1 MRLQKSDFVYYFRW
15 GKRVCMNFRFPHILT
30 AAVIGLTAASC
41 GNKKAK
47 NHGPIVLG
55 DSSTIVTEKDPKKLM
70 DLVTDLQPE
79 LPAAGA
85 PDTAG
90 KGQATKNGKDTAS
103 NRIATPVPMAQALPD
118 VAGLKAEFKE
128 MSMLIPGITAK
139 LAGNHNLLN
148 ANSAVYTLLSGS
160 LDGGVIRLTGTIT
173 KVSQKY
179 QSVVVVKNK
188 LGTLPLETLIE
199 NTDWEPVKPGKGG
212 YPITGIDDES
222 LSIPKANANSIR
234 NAVSKAGNRRHLSH
248 KKVQEWLSSVNNV
261 HSAGQKPMAVTLRSV
276 IWKIEGKNEAGKPF
290 AKQIRIDVPL

>member
-1 MRLQKSDFVYYFRW
+1 
-15 GKRVCMNFRFPHILT
+15 MNFRFPHILA

-41 GNKKAK
+41 GNKQAK

-79 LPAAGA
+79 LPPAGA

-90 KGQATKNGKDTAS
+90 KGSQATKNGKDTAT
-103 NRIATPVPMAQALPD
+103 NRTLSAPAPTNQALPD

-139 LAGNHNLLN
+139 LSGNPNLLN

-160 LDGGVIRLTGTIT
+160 LDGGVIRLTGNIT

-234 NAVSKAGNRRHLSH
+234 NAVSKAGNRRHLSR
-248 KKVQEWLSSVNNV
+248 KKVQEWLNSVNNV
-261 HSAGQKPMAVTLRSV
+261 HSASQKPMAVTLRSV